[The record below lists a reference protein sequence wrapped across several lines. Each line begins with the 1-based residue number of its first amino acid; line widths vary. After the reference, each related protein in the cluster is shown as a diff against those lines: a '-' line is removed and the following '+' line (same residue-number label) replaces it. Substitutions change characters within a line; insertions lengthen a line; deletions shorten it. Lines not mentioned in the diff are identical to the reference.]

1 MCTFK
6 NINMIVKL
14 KDSFPLSNGIIT
26 IFDDWIE
33 FLNKEMVLT

>member
-1 MCTFK
+1 
-6 NINMIVKL
+6 MIVKL

-33 FLNKEMVLT
+33 FLKSNPALFR